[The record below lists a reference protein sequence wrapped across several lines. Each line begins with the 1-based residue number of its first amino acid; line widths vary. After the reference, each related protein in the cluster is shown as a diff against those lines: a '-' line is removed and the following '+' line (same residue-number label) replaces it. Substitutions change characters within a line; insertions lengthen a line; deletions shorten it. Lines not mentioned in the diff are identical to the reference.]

1 MPKVSRRADPARPN
15 ALDVFTD
22 RTGLIE
28 SFELLLA
35 TKQPQENNVLVF
47 YGEGGIGKTTLSQKL
62 QQLLSQQYSQHDGA
76 RLDFASPG
84 TTEPDTALFRLRQC
98 FPEIPFPTFTL
109 ALIHYAGRF
118 HPEAPVITQPAPL
131 LDRAGPYADVLDK
144 VLEKALNV
152 AKVTPLI
159 GLTLNVI
166 KSVTDTSQIL
176 KNWYLHRAEPL
187 LRNLSGKTQQ
197 ELIELLPQLWAQDF
211 RDGLVASISSDG
223 LYHDSMAWRV
233 PAPVIFLDTYEAL
246 WHGGLGRQG
255 EHRQLREEWL
265 VSLVGE
271 LPQVLWVITGRN
283 RLNWQP
289 YDPAWE
295 ACCEQH
301 LVGSLSDGDAT
312 SFLAKRGISDPALV
326 ATILEHAAG
335 VPFYLELETQLHD
348 KLPPEQRLPEAF
360 GGSHELVIERLL
372 SHLEISEAETMHLM
386 ASFGSW
392 DAALFHDAIQ
402 HFGTGYPPSAC
413 ERFAQGW
420 SIEQPA
426 PGQWQLHNEMVLHL
440 QQHDQ
445 RTRPDTFREWHRW
458 GFERFDG
465 PLTVREVKDITP
477 ADGERLRRALAHAR
491 HIHEPEELC
500 RWLKERS
507 ELLDNGT
514 IWRVLVPV
522 LEDHQ
527 RWVEESFGP
536 DHPWVAVNLFCL
548 AGLLFTLP
556 RYEEAE
562 LLYRRALAIYEAAY
576 GSDDPWVAATLN
588 HLGWL
593 LFTLSRY
600 EEAELLY
607 RRALAI
613 NEGAYGLDHH
623 EVAQTLNK
631 LAIMLKTLSRSEEA
645 EPLYRRALAI
655 FEATYGPDHPEVATT
670 LNNLSILLRTLSRS
684 EEAEPLCRRA
694 LAINEVAY
702 GPDHPSVASTL
713 NTLASL
719 LDFFARSEEVEPLYR
734 RALAIREAAYGPDHP
749 VVATNLNSLG
759 GELETLGRYEEAEPL
774 YRRALAI
781 NEAAYG
787 PDHPHVATTLGSL
800 GWLLETL
807 GRYEEAEPLYRR
819 ALAINEAAYGPD
831 HPHVA
836 RALGSLG
843 WLLKTLSRSE
853 EAEPLCR
860 LALAINE
867 AAYGP
872 DHPEVAR
879 ALNIL
884 ALVLENLSRSEEAE
898 PLSRRALAIRE
909 AVYRPDHPAVAT
921 GLNSLAMLLKSL
933 SRSEEAE
940 QLFRRALAIREGAY
954 GADHPNVAIILK
966 NLASLKE
973 EQGMFLKAI
982 PLYETSV
989 ETLLRAYGPEHPTTI
1004 KVQGDLKRCKEKLK
1018 PDA

>member
-1 MPKVSRRADPARPN
+1 MPKVSRRLDPARPN

-28 SFELLLA
+28 SFESLLA
-35 TKQPQENNVLVF
+35 AKQPQENNVLVF

-62 QQLLSQQYSQHDGA
+62 QQLLSQQHSKHSVA

-109 ALIHYAGRF
+109 ALIYYAGRF

-131 LDRAGPYADVLDK
+131 LDRAGPYAEVLDK
-144 VLEKALNV
+144 VLERALAV

-176 KNWYLHRAEPL
+176 RNWYLHRAEPL

-283 RLNWQP
+283 RLHWQP

-301 LVGSLSDGDAT
+301 LVGSLSNGDAT
-312 SFLAKRGISDPALV
+312 DFLAKRGINDPALV

-348 KLPPEQRLPEAF
+348 KLSPEQRLPEAF

-372 SHLEISEAETMHLM
+372 SHLEISENETMHLM

-445 RTRPDTFREWHRW
+445 RTRPDIFTAWHRW

-465 PLTVREVKDITP
+465 PLAAREIKDITP

-491 HIHEPEELC
+491 HIHEPEDLC
-500 RWLKERS
+500 RWFKERS
-507 ELLDNGT
+507 ELLAEGT

-527 RWVEESFGP
+527 RWVEQSLGP
-536 DHPWVAVNLFCL
+536 DHSEVGVTLDNLASLMKTLSLYEEAEQLYRRAIANKEAACVSDHPTLTKTLCGL
-548 AGLLFTLP
+548 ARLQLTLSKYKEAEELGHRALSIIEATYGQDSLNSAEALGLLGEASRGLSKFRESEQFFRRDLAITENCLGLDHIDSTTTLCMLAELLRDLSRFDESELLCRKALAIAELYYGTEHP
-556 RYEEAE
+556 EVAALSNNLAIILKARFCNDEAE
-562 LLYRRALAIYEAAY
+562 LLYRRALKINEIAY
-576 GSDDPWVAATLN
+576 GSDDPRVAINLSNLAALLDSMSRQVETEILHKRSIEIMEATHGPNHFEVGMRLN
-588 HLGWL
+588 NYAGMLIGLDRHGEAIGVTGKALGIMESSL
-593 LFTLSRY
+593 GSDHTVTGKIR
-600 EEAELLY
+600 LY
-607 RRALAI
+607 HARAL
-613 NEGAYGLDHH
+613 EGMTKY
-623 EVAQTLNK
+623 
-631 LAIMLKTLSRSEEA
+631 
-645 EPLYRRALAI
+645 
-655 FEATYGPDHPEVATT
+655 PESVSQYARVLETMQ
-670 LNNLSILLRTLSRS
+670 S
-684 EEAEPLCRRA
+684 
-694 LAINEVAY
+694 AY
-702 GPDHPSVASTL
+702 GPDHPLTVKA
-713 NTLASL
+713 
-719 LDFFARSEEVEPLYR
+719 
-734 RALAIREAAYGPDHP
+734 
-749 VVATNLNSLG
+749 
-759 GELETLGRYEEAEPL
+759 
-774 YRRALAI
+774 
-781 NEAAYG
+781 
-787 PDHPHVATTLGSL
+787 
-800 GWLLETL
+800 
-807 GRYEEAEPLYRR
+807 
-819 ALAINEAAYGPD
+819 
-831 HPHVA
+831 
-836 RALGSLG
+836 
-843 WLLKTLSRSE
+843 KLS
-853 EAEPLCR
+853 
-860 LALAINE
+860 
-867 AAYGP
+867 
-872 DHPEVAR
+872 
-879 ALNIL
+879 
-884 ALVLENLSRSEEAE
+884 
-898 PLSRRALAIRE
+898 
-909 AVYRPDHPAVAT
+909 
-921 GLNSLAMLLKSL
+921 
-933 SRSEEAE
+933 
-940 QLFRRALAIREGAY
+940 
-954 GADHPNVAIILK
+954 
-966 NLASLKE
+966 
-973 EQGMFLKAI
+973 
-982 PLYETSV
+982 
-989 ETLLRAYGPEHPTTI
+989 
-1004 KVQGDLKRCKEKLK
+1004 LKRCQEKVNQ
-1018 PDA
+1018 DA

>member
-1 MPKVSRRADPARPN
+1 MPQVSRRLDPARPN

-28 SFELLLA
+28 AFERLLA
-35 TKQPQENNVLVF
+35 AKQLHENNVLVF

-62 QQLLSQQYSQHDGA
+62 HQLLSQQHSEHSCA

-98 FPEIPFPTFTL
+98 FPAFPFPTFTL

-118 HPEAPVITQPAPL
+118 HPEAPVITQTAPL
-131 LDRAGPYADVLDK
+131 LDRAGPYAGVLDELLK
-144 VLEKALNV
+144 KALTV
-152 AKVTPLI
+152 AKEAPLI

-176 KNWYLHRAEPL
+176 QNWYLHRAEPL

-211 RDGLVASISSDG
+211 RDGLVAMSSPDE
-223 LYHDSMAWRV
+223 LYNEELSRSL
-233 PAPVIFLDTYEAL
+233 PAPVIFLDTYETL

-283 RLNWQP
+283 RLHWQP

-312 SFLAKRGISDPALV
+312 AFLAKRGITDPDLV
-326 ATILEHAAG
+326 STIVEHAAG

-348 KLPPEQRLPEAF
+348 KLSPEQRLPEAF

-386 ASFGSW
+386 ASFGTW

-445 RTRPDTFREWHRW
+445 RTRPDAFREWHRW
-458 GFERFDG
+458 GFERFVG
-465 PLTVREVKDITP
+465 PLATREVKDITP
-477 ADGERLRRALAHAR
+477 ADGERLARALAHAR

-500 RWLKERS
+500 RWFKERS
-507 ELLDNGT
+507 VLLAKGT

-536 DHPWVAVNLFCL
+536 DQPSVATTLNNL
-548 AGLLFTLP
+548 AGLLW
-556 RYEEAE
+556 R
-562 LLYRRALAIYEAAY
+562 
-576 GSDDPWVAATLN
+576 
-588 HLGWL
+588 
-593 LFTLSRY
+593 LSRY
-600 EEAELLY
+600 
-607 RRALAI
+607 
-613 NEGAYGLDHH
+613 
-623 EVAQTLNK
+623 
-631 LAIMLKTLSRSEEA
+631 EEA

-655 FEATYGPDHPEVATT
+655 FEADNGPDHTEVASTLNNLAVLLGSLSRYEEAEPLYRRALAIHEAAYGPKHPLVATNLNNLANFLRTLARYEEAGPLFRRALAIEEAAYGPDHPEVATT
-670 LNNLSILLRTLSRS
+670 LNNLAVLL
-684 EEAEPLCRRA
+684 E
-694 LAINEVAY
+694 
-702 GPDHPSVASTL
+702 
-713 NTLASL
+713 SL
-719 LDFFARSEEVEPLYR
+719 L
-734 RALAIREAAYGPDHP
+734 
-749 VVATNLNSLG
+749 
-759 GELETLGRYEEAEPL
+759 RYEEAEPL

-781 NEAAYG
+781 
-787 PDHPHVATTLGSL
+787 H
-800 GWLLETL
+800 
-807 GRYEEAEPLYRR
+807 
-819 ALAINEAAYGPD
+819 
-831 HPHVA
+831 
-836 RALGSLG
+836 
-843 WLLKTLSRSE
+843 
-853 EAEPLCR
+853 
-860 LALAINE
+860 E

-872 DHPEVAR
+872 DHPEVAIN
-879 ALNIL
+879 LNNL
-884 ALVLENLSRSEEAE
+884 AGLLRNLLHYEEAE
-898 PLSRRALAIRE
+898 RLYRRGLAIHE
-909 AVYRPDHPAVAT
+909 ATYDPDHP
-921 GLNSLAMLLKSL
+921 S
-933 SRSEEAE
+933 
-940 QLFRRALAIREGAY
+940 
-954 GADHPNVAIILK
+954 VAINWN
-966 NLASLKE
+966 NLARLKE
-973 EQGMFLKAI
+973 DQGMFEEAI
-982 PLYETSV
+982 PLYQRSL
-989 ETLLRAYGPEHPTTI
+989 ETLLGALGADHPTTI
-1004 KVQGDLKRCKEKLK
+1004 KVQGNLKRCIERLNQ
-1018 PDA
+1018 DA

>member
-1 MPKVSRRADPARPN
+1 MPKVSRRPDPARPN

-28 SFELLLA
+28 SFESLLA
-35 TKQPQENNVLVF
+35 AKQPQENNVLVF

-62 QQLLSQQYSQHDGA
+62 QQLLSQQHSEHSGA
-76 RLDFASPG
+76 RLDFASTG

-144 VLEKALNV
+144 VLEKALDV

-312 SFLAKRGISDPALV
+312 AFLAKRGISDPALV

-348 KLPPEQRLPEAF
+348 KLPADQRLPEVF

-420 SIEQPA
+420 SIEQPE

-465 PLTVREVKDITP
+465 PLAVREVKDITP
-477 ADGERLRRALAHAR
+477 VDGERLFRALAHAR
-491 HIHEPEELC
+491 HIQDPKELC
-500 RWLKERS
+500 CWFNRQIDHLAE
-507 ELLDNGT
+507 GT

-527 RWVEESFGP
+527 RWVEQSLAS
-536 DHPWVAVNLFCL
+536 DHPEVGVTLDNR
-548 AGLLFTLP
+548 AGLM
-556 RYEEAE
+556 
-562 LLYRRALAIYEAAY
+562 
-576 GSDDPWVAATLN
+576 
-588 HLGWL
+588 HK
-593 LFTLSRY
+593 LSRY
-600 EEAELLY
+600 EEAEQLY
-607 RRALAI
+607 RRAIANKEAAYASEHPEMTRTLCGLAR
-613 NEGAYGLDHH
+613 
-623 EVAQTLNK
+623 
-631 LAIMLKTLSRSEEA
+631 LKITLSEFKEA
-645 EPLYRRALAI
+645 KELGHRALNI
-655 FEATYGPDHPEVATT
+655 SEATYGQDSLKSTEALGLLGEASRRLSSFKEAEGFLRRDLAITENCLGPDHIDSTTTLCMLAELLRGLSRFDESELLSRKALAIAEPYYGCDHPEVAA
-670 LNNLSILLRTLSRS
+670 LSNNLGAVLKARLCY
-684 EEAEPLCRRA
+684 EEAEL
-694 LAINEVAY
+694 
-702 GPDHPSVASTL
+702 
-713 NTLASL
+713 
-719 LDFFARSEEVEPLYR
+719 FYR
-734 RALAIREAAYGPDHP
+734 RALRINELAYGSDDPR
-749 VVATNLNSLG
+749 V
-759 GELETLGRYEEAEPL
+759 
-774 YRRALAI
+774 AI
-781 NEAAYG
+781 N
-787 PDHPHVATTLGSL
+787 
-800 GWLLETL
+800 
-807 GRYEEAEPLYRR
+807 
-819 ALAINEAAYGPD
+819 
-831 HPHVA
+831 
-836 RALGSLG
+836 
-843 WLLKTLSRSE
+843 LS
-853 EAEPLCR
+853 
-860 LALAINE
+860 
-867 AAYGP
+867 
-872 DHPEVAR
+872 
-879 ALNIL
+879 
-884 ALVLENLSRSEEAE
+884 
-898 PLSRRALAIRE
+898 
-909 AVYRPDHPAVAT
+909 
-921 GLNSLAMLLKSL
+921 
-933 SRSEEAE
+933 
-940 QLFRRALAIREGAY
+940 
-954 GADHPNVAIILK
+954 
-966 NLASLKE
+966 NLA
-973 EQGMFLKAI
+973 
-982 PLYETSV
+982 
-989 ETLLRAYGPEHPTTI
+989 R
-1004 KVQGDLKRCKEKLK
+1004 
-1018 PDA
+1018 

>member
-1 MPKVSRRADPARPN
+1 MPKVSRRPDPARPN

-28 SFELLLA
+28 SFERLLA

-62 QQLLSQQYSQHDGA
+62 QQLLSQQHSEHAGA
-76 RLDFASPG
+76 RLDFATPG

-144 VLEKALNV
+144 VLEKALDV

-289 YDPAWE
+289 YDPVWE

-301 LVGSLSDGDAT
+301 LVGSLSDADAT

-360 GGSHELVIERLL
+360 GDSHELVIERLL

-386 ASFGSW
+386 ASFGTW
-392 DAALFHDAIQ
+392 DAALFRDAIQ

-445 RTRPDTFREWHRW
+445 RTRPDTFRDWHRW
-458 GFERFDG
+458 GFERFDR
-465 PLTVREVKDITP
+465 PLAVRKVKDITP
-477 ADGERLRRALAHAR
+477 VDGERLGRALAHAR
-491 HIHEPEELC
+491 HIHGPKELC
-500 RWLKERS
+500 SWFNKQINHLAE
-507 ELLDNGT
+507 GT
-514 IWRVLVPV
+514 IWRVLVPM
-522 LEDHQ
+522 LEGHQ
-527 RWVEESFGP
+527 RWMEES
-536 DHPWVAVNLFCL
+536 
-548 AGLLFTLP
+548 
-556 RYEEAE
+556 
-562 LLYRRALAIYEAAY
+562 
-576 GSDDPWVAATLN
+576 
-588 HLGWL
+588 
-593 LFTLSRY
+593 LS
-600 EEAELLY
+600 
-607 RRALAI
+607 
-613 NEGAYGLDHH
+613 
-623 EVAQTLNK
+623 
-631 LAIMLKTLSRSEEA
+631 
-645 EPLYRRALAI
+645 
-655 FEATYGPDHPEVATT
+655 PDHPEVAITLNRLAGLLTTLARTEEAEPIYRRALEINEAALGPENPEVAVT
-670 LNNLSILLRTLSRS
+670 LNNLASLLRALARY
-684 EEAEPLCRRA
+684 EEAEPLFRRA
-694 LAINEVAY
+694 LAILEAAY
-702 GPDHPSVASTL
+702 GPDHPSVATTL
-713 NTLASL
+713 NNLALL
-719 LDFFARSEEVEPLYR
+719 LDYLARHEEAEPLFR
-734 RALAIREAAYGPDHP
+734 RALAIVEAANGPDHSSVATALNNLAVLLHTLSCHEEAEPLFRRALAIVEAANGPDHPSVATALNNLAGLLHTFSRTEEAELLFRRALAILEAAYGPDHP
-749 VVATNLNSLG
+749 SVAIALNNLAGLLHTLSRTEEAELLFRRALAIDEAANGPDHPSVATDLSNLAGLLHTLSRAEEA
-759 GELETLGRYEEAEPL
+759 ELLIRRALAILEVAYGPDHPKVATTLNNLAVLLNYLARHEEAEPL
-774 YRRALAI
+774 IRRALAI

-787 PDHPHVATTLGSL
+787 PHHHSVARTLDNLAG
-800 GWLLETL
+800 LLHTL
-807 GRYEEAEPLYRR
+807 SRTEEAELLIRR
-819 ALAINEAAYGPD
+819 ALAILE
-831 HPHVA
+831 V
-836 RALGSLG
+836 
-843 WLLKTLSRSE
+843 T
-853 EAEPLCR
+853 
-860 LALAINE
+860 
-867 AAYGP
+867 YGP
-872 DHPEVAR
+872 DHPEVAPT
-879 ALNIL
+879 LNK
-884 ALVLENLSRSEEAE
+884 
-898 PLSRRALAIRE
+898 
-909 AVYRPDHPAVAT
+909 VARFQEDQQ
-921 GLNSLAMLLKSL
+921 N
-933 SRSEEAE
+933 
-940 QLFRRALAIREGAY
+940 I
-954 GADHPNVAIILK
+954 
-966 NLASLKE
+966 KE
-973 EQGMFLKAI
+973 AI
-982 PLYETSV
+982 PLYQRALDI
-989 ETLLRAYGPEHPTTI
+989 LLLAYRSEHHYTAT
-1004 KVQGDLKRCKEKLK
+1004 VQGSLNRCKDKLNS
-1018 PDA
+1018 DA

>member
-1 MPKVSRRADPARPN
+1 MPKVSRRPDPARPN

-22 RTGLIE
+22 RTGLID
-28 SFELLLA
+28 SFERLLA
-35 TKQPQENNVLVF
+35 AKQPQENNVLVF

-62 QQLLSQQYSQHDGA
+62 QQLLSQQHSEHAGA

-131 LDRAGPYADVLDK
+131 LDRAGSYADVLDK
-144 VLEKALNV
+144 VLEKALDV
-152 AKVTPLI
+152 AKDTPLI

-176 KNWYLHRAEPL
+176 RSWYLHRAEPL

-360 GGSHELVIERLL
+360 GGTHQLVIERLL

-386 ASFGSW
+386 ASFGTW
-392 DAALFHDAIQ
+392 DAALFRDAIQ

-440 QQHDQ
+440 QQHDR
-445 RTRPDTFREWHRW
+445 RTRPDTFRDWHRW

-465 PLTVREVKDITP
+465 PLAVRKVKDITSV
-477 ADGERLRRALAHAR
+477 DGERLFRALAHAR
-491 HIHEPEELC
+491 HIQEPEELC
-500 RWLKERS
+500 GWFNERIEHLS
-507 ELLDNGT
+507 DGT
-514 IWRVLVPV
+514 IWRVLLPV

-527 RWVEESFGP
+527 RWAEELFGP
-536 DHPWVAVNLFCL
+536 DHPEVASTLNNHARLLRTL
-548 AGLLFTLP
+548 A

-562 LLYRRALAIYEAAY
+562 QFFRRSIAIFEAAYGPDHPSVANTLNNLAGLLRTLSHTEEAELLLRRALAIHEAA
-576 GSDDPWVAATLN
+576 
-588 HLGWL
+588 
-593 LFTLSRY
+593 
-600 EEAELLY
+600 
-607 RRALAI
+607 
-613 NEGAYGLDHH
+613 
-623 EVAQTLNK
+623 
-631 LAIMLKTLSRSEEA
+631 
-645 EPLYRRALAI
+645 
-655 FEATYGPDHPEVATT
+655 YGPDHPEVAITLNNLASLLRTLSHNEQAEPLLRRALSINEEADDQLEVATT
-670 LNNLSILLRTLSRS
+670 LNNLASLLTTLSCIEEAESLFRRALAIEEAAYGADHPS
-684 EEAEPLCRRA
+684 VAITLNNLAKLLEILTRTEEAERLYSSALAIFETTYGRDHPLVASTLNNLAGLLETLARTEEAEPLCRRA
-694 LAINEVAY
+694 LAIFEAVYA
-702 GPDHPSVASTL
+702 PDHLSVTSTL
-713 NTLASL
+713 NYLANL
-719 LDFFARSEEVEPLYR
+719 LR
-734 RALAIREAAYGPDHP
+734 I
-749 VVATNLNSLG
+749 
-759 GELETLGRYEEAEPL
+759 LGRHEEAEPL
-774 YRRALAI
+774 FCRALALD
-781 NEAAYG
+781 EAAYG
-787 PDHPHVATTLGSL
+787 HDDPV
-800 GWLLETL
+800 
-807 GRYEEAEPLYRR
+807 
-819 ALAINEAAYGPD
+819 
-831 HPHVA
+831 
-836 RALGSLG
+836 
-843 WLLKTLSRSE
+843 
-853 EAEPLCR
+853 
-860 LALAINE
+860 
-867 AAYGP
+867 
-872 DHPEVAR
+872 
-879 ALNIL
+879 
-884 ALVLENLSRSEEAE
+884 
-898 PLSRRALAIRE
+898 
-909 AVYRPDHPAVAT
+909 
-921 GLNSLAMLLKSL
+921 
-933 SRSEEAE
+933 
-940 QLFRRALAIREGAY
+940 
-954 GADHPNVAIILK
+954 VAISLN
-966 NLASLKE
+966 NLAKSKE
-973 EQGMFLKAI
+973 EQGIFQEAI
-982 PLYETSV
+982 PLYERSL
-989 ETLLRAYGPEHPTTI
+989 ETLLGVLGVDHPTTI
-1004 KVQGDLKRCKEKLK
+1004 KVQGNLKRCQDKLNL
-1018 PDA
+1018 DA

>member
-1 MPKVSRRADPARPN
+1 MPKVSRRPDPARPN

-28 SFELLLA
+28 SFERLLA

-62 QQLLSQQYSQHDGA
+62 QQLLSQEHSEHSGA

-144 VLEKALNV
+144 VLEKALDV

-176 KNWYLHRAEPL
+176 KSWYLNRAEPL

-295 ACCEQH
+295 VCCEQH

-312 SFLAKRGISDPALV
+312 AFLAKRGISDPALV

-360 GGSHELVIERLL
+360 GGSHELVIDRLL

-386 ASFGSW
+386 ASFGTW
-392 DAALFHDAIQ
+392 DAALFRDAIQ

-465 PLTVREVKDITP
+465 PLAVREVKDITP
-477 ADGERLRRALAHAR
+477 VDGERLFRALAHAR
-491 HIHEPEELC
+491 HIQDPKELC
-500 RWLKERS
+500 CWFSKQIDHLAE
-507 ELLDNGT
+507 GT

-527 RWVEESFGP
+527 RWVEQSLAS
-536 DHPWVAVNLFCL
+536 DHPEVGVTLDNR
-548 AGLLFTLP
+548 AGLM
-556 RYEEAE
+556 
-562 LLYRRALAIYEAAY
+562 
-576 GSDDPWVAATLN
+576 
-588 HLGWL
+588 HK
-593 LFTLSRY
+593 LSRY
-600 EEAELLY
+600 EEAEQLY
-607 RRALAI
+607 RRAIA
-613 NEGAYGLDHH
+613 NKEAAYASEHH
-623 EVAQTLNK
+623 EMTRTLCGLARLK
-631 LAIMLKTLSRSEEA
+631 LTLSEFEEA
-645 EPLYRRALAI
+645 KELGHRALKI
-655 FEATYGPDHPEVATT
+655 SEATYGQDGIHSTEALGVLGEASRGLSDFKGAEHFLRRDLAITENCLGPDHIDSTTTLCMLAELLRGLSRFDESELLSRKALAIAEPYYGCDHPEVAA
-670 LNNLSILLRTLSRS
+670 LSNNLGAVLKARLCY
-684 EEAEPLCRRA
+684 EEAELYYRRA
-694 LAINEVAY
+694 LRINELAYGSDDPRVAINLSNLAVLLDSMSRQAETEMLHKRAISIMEAAHGPNHFEVGMRLNNYAGMLIGLDRHGEAIGVTGKALRIMDSSLGSDHAVTGQIRLNHARALEGMTKYQEAVSQYARALETMQSAY
-702 GPDHPSVASTL
+702 GPDHPLTVKA
-713 NTLASL
+713 
-719 LDFFARSEEVEPLYR
+719 
-734 RALAIREAAYGPDHP
+734 
-749 VVATNLNSLG
+749 
-759 GELETLGRYEEAEPL
+759 
-774 YRRALAI
+774 
-781 NEAAYG
+781 
-787 PDHPHVATTLGSL
+787 
-800 GWLLETL
+800 
-807 GRYEEAEPLYRR
+807 
-819 ALAINEAAYGPD
+819 
-831 HPHVA
+831 
-836 RALGSLG
+836 
-843 WLLKTLSRSE
+843 KLS
-853 EAEPLCR
+853 
-860 LALAINE
+860 
-867 AAYGP
+867 
-872 DHPEVAR
+872 
-879 ALNIL
+879 
-884 ALVLENLSRSEEAE
+884 
-898 PLSRRALAIRE
+898 
-909 AVYRPDHPAVAT
+909 
-921 GLNSLAMLLKSL
+921 
-933 SRSEEAE
+933 
-940 QLFRRALAIREGAY
+940 
-954 GADHPNVAIILK
+954 
-966 NLASLKE
+966 
-973 EQGMFLKAI
+973 
-982 PLYETSV
+982 
-989 ETLLRAYGPEHPTTI
+989 
-1004 KVQGDLKRCKEKLK
+1004 LKRCQEKVNQ
-1018 PDA
+1018 DA